1 MENAILAR
9 DKVIHEL
16 RLRLPT
22 TTILDSD
29 KLISDIMTR
38 PDDFSR
44 LSVVRAAQST
54 IDSLQVDYINSYLS
68 LNYFFYRLV
77 LYKKKKVFVNIK
89 KCLKKL
95 EMI

>member
-1 MENAILAR
+1 MDNAVLAR

-29 KLISDIMTR
+29 KLINDVMSR

-44 LSVVRAAQST
+44 LTTVRAAQAT
-54 IDSLQVDYINSYLS
+54 IESLQV
-68 LNYFFYRLV
+68 
-77 LYKKKKVFVNIK
+77 
-89 KCLKKL
+89 CL
-95 EMI
+95 IDFP